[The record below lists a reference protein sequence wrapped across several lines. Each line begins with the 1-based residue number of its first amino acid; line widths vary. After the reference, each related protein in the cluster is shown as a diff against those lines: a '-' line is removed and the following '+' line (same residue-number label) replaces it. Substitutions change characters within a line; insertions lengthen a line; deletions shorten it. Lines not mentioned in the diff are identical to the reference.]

1 MFSSLSVWTPAF
13 PAGHVT
19 ATDLLTCKDWRI
31 AGVVPI
37 AVTLTRLLVIDL
49 AIPLFLAGFLLYLP
63 KPLRLIPALAR
74 YAVSGFYCASLWR
87 LFDIAEDYPN
97 VFKT

>member
-37 AVTLTRLLVIDL
+37 AVTLRADE
-49 AIPLFLAGFLLYLP
+49 
-63 KPLRLIPALAR
+63 
-74 YAVSGFYCASLWR
+74 S
-87 LFDIAEDYPN
+87 PN
-97 VFKT
+97 DFGKNH

>member
-19 ATDLLTCKDWRI
+19 AADLLTCKDWRI

-37 AVTLTRLLVIDL
+37 AVTLR
-49 AIPLFLAGFLLYLP
+49 
-63 KPLRLIPALAR
+63 
-74 YAVSGFYCASLWR
+74 
-87 LFDIAEDYPN
+87 DY
-97 VFKT
+97 